1 MTPLVRRVQK
11 PNACLPFS
19 ASRILTARR
28 ELYPRNRACH
38 FCQSCKRIRAFLSR
52 IWKILHQLSLPF
64 PPVFRRSAQKLFF
77 SFVRSARF
85 SSAVLLRF
93 SALTRFAPS
102 RRTSDVFRFSFLS
115 AAGPGSPTRE
125 DPGLLLYHFPS
136 LSLRIWLS
144 SSPVP
149 SGTAGAKG
157 TSSTVFGTISA
168 LAVTSSAR
176 QTMRQS

>member
-1 MTPLVRRVQK
+1 MTPLVRRGQK
-11 PNACLPFS
+11 PNARLHFS
-19 ASRILTARR
+19 ASQILTARR

-38 FCQSCKRIRAFLSR
+38 FCRSCKRIRAFLSR
-52 IWKILHQLSLPF
+52 IWKILHQLPLPF
-64 PPVFRRSAQKLFF
+64 PLDFRRSAQKRFF

-85 SSAVLLRF
+85 SPSVLCRF

-115 AAGPGSPTRE
+115 AARPGAPRRD

-136 LSLRIWLS
+136 LSPRIWLS

-157 TSSTVFGTISA
+157 TSCTVFGTISA
-168 LAVTSSAR
+168 FAVTSSAR
-176 QTMRQS
+176 QVTRQS